1 MSSARHGLRLVSFDY
16 VQPRSLSD
24 LWTILDASGPNTVLL
39 AGGSD
44 LLVQLRSKHI
54 APEVVVDLKRVHE
67 LSSEIVDLG
76 DRVRIGALA
85 TMTDV
90 AEDARLCRH
99 FPALGESA
107 RVVGSVQIR
116 NRATLAGNICNASPA
131 ADTAPALLVHGAAVN
146 LVSAIGRRS
155 VDLADFF
162 HGPGRTSLGR
172 GEVLESIDLPLS
184 HAPAGDAFGRITRRR
199 GVDLATINLSCRVT
213 PTTTVFAFGAVGPR
227 PLLTTDSTGI
237 RADPAAASRPQD
249 AALAQLIDAATPITD
264 IRGSKEYRRAM
275 LLVASRRALRT
286 AHERLRTQRP

>member
-1 MSSARHGLRLVSFDY
+1 VSFDY

-24 LWTILDASGPNTVLL
+24 LWAILHTSGPNAVLL

-44 LLVQLRSKHI
+44 VLVQVRSKHI
-54 APEVVVDLKRVHE
+54 APDVVVDLKRVRE
-67 LSSEIVDLG
+67 LRAEIVDLG
-76 DRVRIGALA
+76 DRLRIGALA

-90 AEDARLCRH
+90 AEHARLRRH

-131 ADTAPALLVHGAAVN
+131 ADTASALLVHGAAVN
-146 LVSAIGRRS
+146 LASAIGRRS
-155 VDLADFF
+155 VALADFF
-162 HGPGRTSLGR
+162 HGPGRTALTR
-172 GEVLESIDLPLS
+172 GEILESVDLPLPS
-184 HAPAGDAFGRITRRR
+184 TPVGDAFGRITRRR

-227 PLLTTDSTGI
+227 PLLTVDSTGI
-237 RADPAAASRPQD
+237 LSDPAAPPPQRD

-264 IRGSKEYRRAM
+264 VRGSKEYRRAM

-286 AHERLRTQRP
+286 AHERLRGQHQ